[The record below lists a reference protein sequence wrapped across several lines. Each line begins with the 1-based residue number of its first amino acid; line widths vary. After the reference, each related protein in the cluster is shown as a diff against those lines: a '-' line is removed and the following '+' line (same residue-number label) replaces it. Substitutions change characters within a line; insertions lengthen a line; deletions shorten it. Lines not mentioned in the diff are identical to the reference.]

1 VNGAATMT
9 RIHPTAQVDPGARI
23 AADVTVGA
31 FSVVG
36 PDVVLGEGTVIG
48 SHVLITGRTTL
59 GRRNRVYAFVS
70 IGEIPQD
77 RKYAGEPTSTVIGD
91 DNVIREYVSIHA
103 GTAQDRGVTTIG
115 SGNWLLAY
123 CHIAHDCVVGNHT
136 TFSNNAQLAGHVV
149 IDDWVTMGGFCGVHQ
164 FCRIGAHA
172 MIAAGGIVLQD
183 VPPFVTAAGSPAKPH
198 GTNNEGL
205 RRRGFSADDILA
217 VRRAYKALYRE
228 GLALDDAR
236 VRIAAAVAETPALRP
251 LSEFLATAGRGIIR

>member
-1 VNGAATMT
+1 MNGAATMT
-9 RIHPTAQVDPGARI
+9 RIHPTAQVDPRARI
-23 AADVTVGA
+23 AADVEIGA
-31 FSVVG
+31 FSVIG
-36 PDVVLGEGTVIG
+36 PEVALGEGTVIG

-59 GRRNRVYAFVS
+59 GQRNRVHAFSS
-70 IGEIPQD
+70 IGDIPQD
-77 RKYAGEPTSTVIGD
+77 RKYGGEPTSTVIGD

-115 SGNWLLAY
+115 NGNWLLAY
-123 CHIAHDCVVGNHT
+123 CHIAHDCVVGDRT
-136 TFSNNAQLAGHVV
+136 TFSNNVQLAGHVV
-149 IDDWVTMGGFCGVHQ
+149 IDDWVTMGGFGGVHQ

-172 MIAAGGIVLQD
+172 MIAAGAIVLQD

-205 RRRGFSADDILA
+205 RRRGFSAGDILA

-228 GLALDDAR
+228 SLALDDAR
-236 VRIAAAVAETPALRP
+236 VRIAAAAAETPALRP